1 MATWQQYID
10 QILHKLDQKSNEWKT
25 TDICSAA
32 AIYGLDGYP
41 WAFSPNFPELCYY
54 DFDLDDG
61 FGTVE
66 KIKVDEIDCAIEAG
80 KGNRNPG
87 RAGIRLGKQKYMLT
101 VHSSDDM
108 TTQLKKMGGGGA
120 AIAITNK
127 AFIVGLWEKETM
139 QSDGLVQ
146 SGTNCEMAVLAIANH
161 LKKNDL

>member
-1 MATWQQYID
+1 
-10 QILHKLDQKSNEWKT
+10 
-25 TDICSAA
+25 
-32 AIYGLDGYP
+32 
-41 WAFSPNFPELCYY
+41 
-54 DFDLDDG
+54 
-61 FGTVE
+61 
-66 KIKVDEIDCAIEAG
+66 
-80 KGNRNPG
+80 
-87 RAGIRLGKQKYMLT
+87 MLT